1 MYFSFASKGKGSCNV
16 STCKFIRFPLNSY
29 TFHALIRFFTAPIL
43 QETDDFPSFY
53 TYLPLEQVTTLHIF
67 AKKVIHFY
75 KRLQTYEKNSD
86 CLGHFTYHVYGKY
99 FCPERHRPSYYGME
113 FMEHLSCKYQ

>member
-1 MYFSFASKGKGSCNV
+1 MYFSFASKDKGSCNV

-53 TYLPLEQVTTLHIF
+53 TYLPLEQVTTLHILCQESYPF
-67 AKKVIHFY
+67 
-75 KRLQTYEKNSD
+75 LQKTTN
-86 CLGHFTYHVYGKY
+86 V
-99 FCPERHRPSYYGME
+99 
-113 FMEHLSCKYQ
+113 

>member
-1 MYFSFASKGKGSCNV
+1 MYFSFASKDKGSCNV

-29 TFHALIRFFTAPIL
+29 TFHALIRFYAPIL

-75 KRLQTYEKNSD
+75 KRLQTYEKHLIAWGILS
-86 CLGHFTYHVYGKY
+86 T
-99 FCPERHRPSYYGME
+99 M
-113 FMEHLSCKYQ
+113 FMANTLPRKTSTVLLWDGVHGTPIM